1 MSASRRS
8 SAALRDQSGQSA
20 VELVAGLPALFVV
33 ALVLLQLL
41 AVGWAATLAGGA
53 AEAGALAVAAGR
65 PAEPAARSALPDWSR
80 GRVRVAE
87 RGGVVSVWVRPPSPV
102 RALRERLEVQGQAA
116 VAGG

>member
-1 MSASRRS
+1 MRS
-8 SAALRDQSGQSA
+8 PRAVSVALRDERGQSA
-20 VELVAGLPALFVV
+20 VELVAGLPALMVV

-65 PAEPAARSALPDWSR
+65 SAEPAARSALPDWSR

-87 RGGVVSVWVRPPSPV
+87 RDGVVSVWVRPPSPV
-102 RALRERLEVQGQAA
+102 GALRDRLEVHGRAA